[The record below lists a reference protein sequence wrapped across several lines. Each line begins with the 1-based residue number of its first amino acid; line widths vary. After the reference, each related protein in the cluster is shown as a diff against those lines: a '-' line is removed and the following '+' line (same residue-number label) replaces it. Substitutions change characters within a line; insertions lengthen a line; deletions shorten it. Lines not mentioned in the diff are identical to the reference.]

1 MQKVLLQAQ
10 PARDW
15 REASPLGNGRLGAL
29 VHGRAS
35 DERVAL
41 NHEALFNWAVRGQL
55 PDLAPLLPE
64 VRRLLAE
71 GRFAEAERL
80 YPDALKAAGGLG
92 RSGKF
97 FPAFDLRLRCGTDGA
112 FRDYSRELDLARG
125 VCTVRWTDDGGAW
138 ERTAFVDCS
147 HGASGPLVLRVRRGG
162 APFSLAL
169 SLPQHDLVD

>member
-41 NHEALFNWAVRGQL
+41 NHEALYNWAVRGEL

-71 GRFAEAERL
+71 GRFAEAEKL

-112 FRDYSRELDLARG
+112 FRDYSRELDLENG
-125 VCTVRWTDDGGAW
+125 VCTVRWTDDGGTWA
-138 ERTAFVDCS
+138 RMAFVDCS
-147 HGASGPLVLRVRRGG
+147 RGADGPLVLRVDRAG
-162 APFSLAL
+162 AP
-169 SLPQHDLVD
+169 